1 MRSFSKHIV
10 PLFTLLLLGL
20 CISCSER
27 NRPDKDGAICV
38 KPSLAGDYKDTKAYI
53 FEGTALPSANDDE
66 DFFFTV
72 DAYLGEDP
80 FFTSNVKHLY
90 IYNDQDKVDEW
101 RFHDG
106 TGWKDYYYPQKGTP
120 IDMFGYIPRE
130 YVKVSQANPPSFT
143 VEMPND
149 GQTDLKEFMY
159 AYAPGQ
165 SADNADPVELVF
177 QHPFTAIRFVV
188 KQSHR
193 NLKINSIGFQNLK
206 CTGTCSVSEN
216 KTATWTLDNPQ
227 TMTIPINKIIP
238 NDINFGGPIG
248 DTYLVIPQ
256 EFTTG
261 ENGLKLYIDYNWDNN
276 DGDNQNNHY
285 TPSILLSEIHAGG
298 GSWKAGYIYTYAMNL
313 GDSAE
318 EIRFDVTVVPWD
330 LTYKYEYE
338 LE

>member
-1 MRSFSKHIV
+1 MRRLSRHIIH
-10 PLFTLLLLGL
+10 LFALLLLGL

-27 NRPDKDGAICV
+27 HRPDRDGAICV

-72 DAYLGEDP
+72 DAYLGQDL

-90 IYNDQDKVDEW
+90 IYNDQDQVDEW

-106 TGWKDYYYPQKGTP
+106 TGWKDYYYPQKGYY
-120 IDMFGYIPRE
+120 IDMFGYIPRG
-130 YVKVSQANPPSFT
+130 YVTVTQANPPIFT

-149 GQTDLKEFMY
+149 GQTNLEEFMY
-159 AYAPGQ
+159 AYAPEQ
-165 SADNADPVELVF
+165 SADNAGPVELVF

-193 NLKINSIGFQNLK
+193 NLTINSIGFQNLK
-206 CTGTCSVSEN
+206 CTGTCIISED
-216 KTATWTLDNPQ
+216 KTATWTLKDPK
-227 TMTIPINKIIP
+227 TMTIPIDKTIP
-238 NDINFGGPIG
+238 KDINFGGPIG

-256 EFTTG
+256 KFTD
-261 ENGLKLYIDYNWDNN
+261 GLALYLDYNWDNN
-276 DGDNQNNHY
+276 DGNDQNDHY
-285 TPSILLSEIHAGG
+285 APSILLSEIHTAK
-298 GSWKAGYIYTYAMNL
+298 SWEAGYIYTYAMNL
-313 GDSAE
+313 GNSAE
-318 EIRFDVTVVPWD
+318 EIRFDVTVVRWD
-330 LTYKYEYE
+330 ETYTYEFE

>member
-1 MRSFSKHIV
+1 MRRLSRHII
-10 PLFTLLLLGL
+10 PLFALLLLGL

-27 NRPDKDGAICV
+27 HRPDRDGAICV
-38 KPSLAGDYKDTKAYI
+38 KPSLVGDYKDTKAYI
-53 FEGTALPSANDDE
+53 FEGTALPSYNDDK

-72 DAYLGEDP
+72 DAYLGEDL

-90 IYNDQDKVDEW
+90 IYNDQDQVDEW

-106 TGWKDYYYPQKGTP
+106 TDWKDYYYPQRGTS
-120 IDMFGYIPRE
+120 IDMFGYIPRN
-130 YVKVSQANPPSFT
+130 YVSVSQANPPSFT
-143 VEMPND
+143 VVNMPND

-165 SADNADPVELVF
+165 SADNPDPVELVF

-206 CTGTCSVSEN
+206 CTGTCSISED

-227 TMTIPINKIIP
+227 TMTIPIGKTIP

-256 EFTTG
+256 EFTD
-261 ENGLKLYIDYNWDNN
+261 GLALYIDYNWNNN
-276 DGDNQNNHY
+276 DGNNQNDQY
-285 TPSILLSEIHAGG
+285 DPSILLSEIHGV
-298 GSWKAGYIYTYAMNL
+298 GSESWQAGYIYTYAMNL

-318 EIRFDVTVVPWD
+318 EIHFDVTVEPWVP
-330 LTYKYEYE
+330 THNYEFE

>member
-1 MRSFSKHIV
+1 MRRLSRHII
-10 PLFTLLLLGL
+10 PLFALLLLGL

-27 NRPDKDGAICV
+27 HRPDRDGAICV

-53 FEGTALPSANDDE
+53 FEGTALPSYNDDK
-66 DFFFTV
+66 DFFFKV
-72 DAYLGEDP
+72 DAYLGQDL

-90 IYNDQDKVDEW
+90 IYNDQDQVDEW

-106 TGWKDYYYPQKGTP
+106 TGWKDYYYPQKGTS
-120 IDMFGYIPRE
+120 IDMFGYIPRD
-130 YVKVSQANPPSFT
+130 YVEVFQANPPIFT

-149 GQTDLKEFMY
+149 AQIDLKEFMY

-165 SADNADPVELVF
+165 SADNPDPVELVF

-206 CTGTCSVSEN
+206 CTGTCSVSS
-216 KTATWTLDNPQ
+216 DNVSWELSGDQ
-227 TMTIPINKIIP
+227 TMTIPVNKTIP

-261 ENGLKLYIDYNWDNN
+261 DNGLKLYINYDWDNN
-276 DGDNQNNHY
+276 DGNDQNDHY
-285 TPSILLSEIHAGG
+285 TPSILLSEIHTAE
-298 GSWKAGYIYTYAMNL
+298 SWEAGYIYTYAMNL
-313 GDSAE
+313 GNSAE
-318 EIRFDVTVVPWD
+318 EIRFDVTVEPWD
-330 LTYKYEYE
+330 ETYTYEFE

>member
-1 MRSFSKHIV
+1 MRRLSRHIIPV
-10 PLFTLLLLGL
+10 FILLLLGL

-27 NRPDKDGAICV
+27 HRPDKDGAICV

-90 IYNDQDKVDEW
+90 IYNDQDQVDEW

-106 TGWKDYYYPQKGTP
+106 TGWKDYYYPQKGTS
-120 IDMFGYIPRE
+120 IDMFGYIPRG
-130 YVKVSQANPPSFT
+130 YVNVSKAKPLSFT
-143 VEMPND
+143 VNMPYD
-149 GQTDLKEFMY
+149 AQTDLAEFMY

-165 SADNADPVELVF
+165 SADNPGPVELVF

-193 NLKINSIGFQNLK
+193 NLKINRIGFENLK
-206 CTGTCSVSEN
+206 CKGTCRISEDN
-216 KTATWTLDNPQ
+216 PATWTLENPQ
-227 TMTIPINKIIP
+227 TMTIPVNKIIP
-238 NDINFGGPIG
+238 EDINFGGPIG

-261 ENGLKLYIDYNWDNN
+261 DNGLKLYIDYNWDNN
-276 DGDNQNNHY
+276 DGNNQNDHY
-285 TPSILLSEIHAGG
+285 TPSILLSAIHKAGR
-298 GSWKAGYIYTYAMNL
+298 WEAGYIYTYAMNL

-318 EIRFDVTVVPWD
+318 EIRFDVTVEPWD
-330 LTYKYEYE
+330 LTYEYEYE

>member
-1 MRSFSKHIV
+1 MRRLSRHIIH
-10 PLFTLLLLGL
+10 LFALLLLGL

-27 NRPDKDGAICV
+27 HRPDRDGAICV

-53 FEGTALPSANDDE
+53 FEGTALPSYNDDK

-72 DAYLGEDP
+72 DAYLDQAL

-90 IYNDQDKVDEW
+90 IYNDQDQVDEW

-106 TGWKDYYYPQKGTP
+106 TEWKDYYYPLKGYY
-120 IDMFGYIPRE
+120 IDMFGYIPRG

-143 VEMPND
+143 VNMPYD
-149 GQTDLKEFMY
+149 GQTNLEEFMY
-159 AYAPGQ
+159 AYAPEQ
-165 SADNADPVELVF
+165 SADNAGPVELVF

-193 NLKINSIGFQNLK
+193 NLRINSIGFQNLK
-206 CTGTCSVSEN
+206 CTGTCIISEDM
-216 KTATWTLDNPQ
+216 TATWNLKNPQ
-227 TMTIPINKIIP
+227 TMTIPINKTIP

-256 EFTTG
+256 EFTD
-261 ENGLKLYIDYNWDNN
+261 GLALYIDYDWNNN
-276 DGDNQNNHY
+276 DGNDENDHY
-285 TPSILLSEIHAGG
+285 APSILLSEIHTA
-298 GSWKAGYIYTYAMNL
+298 GSWQAGYIYTYAMNL
-313 GDSAE
+313 GNSAE
-318 EIRFDVTVVPWD
+318 EIRFDVTVEQWD
-330 LTYKYEYE
+330 LTYEYEYE